1 MFTEKD
7 IKDIPKYIT
16 KKINQKDKHD
26 FPFGDS
32 QRRFYSYL
40 TKFKGELA
48 KVTVAVRNRYSKWYC
63 KQVAVHGV
71 HSDSCLVKDME
82 FYMISGYV
90 VGWYEQGLQN
100 YRKFYESEKW
110 QWAYD
115 KYYDPFAPVINPE
128 FALKFKEY
136 KYSQA
141 NKYPYCNI
149 LKYLRLYEKYPQAE
163 YLMKLNLYSYATSKT
178 LLQKIGKDKNFRTWL
193 IRNSAEI
200 ALKSYYVST
209 ILKAYKENKNLE
221 FVQQFEVFNKS
232 FIHSEKY
239 LPIKKAFNGNIERF
253 FIYLKSQNTNDY
265 SSYYD
270 YLTACEK
277 LGLDMT
283 KDKNLIPHNFKYW
296 HDIRIDEY
304 NSKKAELDKKERAK
318 FYKQFE
324 DIANKYLSMQRN
336 MKDNYVVLIA
346 KSPADLM
353 NEGNKLHHCVGSMGY
368 DQRFINEQSL
378 IFFVRLKNNIEQ
390 PLVTIEYSL
399 NTHDI
404 IQCRAEHN
412 ATPSDEILNFVNKKW
427 LPYANRKLKQ
437 IAL

>member
-1 MFTEKD
+1 MITEKD
-7 IKDIPKYIT
+7 IKDIPKYMIE
-16 KKINQKDKHD
+16 KIKQRDKHD
-26 FPFGDS
+26 FPYGDI

-40 TKFKGELA
+40 TKFNGELA

-63 KQVAVHGV
+63 KQVAVHGI
-71 HSDSCLVKDME
+71 HNDKCYIKDLI
-82 FYMISGYV
+82 FYQISGYI
-90 VGWYEQGLQN
+90 VGWFSEGLT
-100 YRKFYESEKW
+100 KEPKWWESDEW
-110 QWAYD
+110 YWNDD
-115 KYYDPFAPVINPE
+115 KYFDPYAPIINPE
-128 FALKFKEY
+128 YALSFKEY

-178 LLQKIGKDKNFRTWL
+178 ILRKIAKDKKFRTWL

-200 ALKSYYVST
+200 ALKRYYVST

-221 FVQQFEVFNKS
+221 FVQKFEVFNKS

-253 FIYLKSQNTNDY
+253 FLYLKSQNLPDY

-270 YLTACEK
+270 YLMACEK

-283 KDKNLIPHNFKYW
+283 KDKNLVPHDFKFW
-296 HDIRIDEY
+296 HDTRINEY

-318 FYKQFE
+318 FYEQFGNV
-324 DIANKYLSMQRN
+324 ANKYLPMQRN
-336 MKDNYVVLIA
+336 LKDNYVVIIA
-346 KSPADLM
+346 KSPADLI
-353 NEGNKLHHCVGSMGY
+353 NEGNILHHCVGQMGY
-368 DQRFINEQSL
+368 DQKFIKEQSL
-378 IFFVRLKNNIEQ
+378 IFFVRLKEKEDT

-399 NTHDI
+399 DSHKI
-404 IQCRAEHN
+404 LQCRAEHN
-412 ATPSDEILNFVNKKW
+412 STPNNEIMDFVNKKW
-427 LPYANRKLKQ
+427 LPYANRKLRQ
-437 IAL
+437 IAI